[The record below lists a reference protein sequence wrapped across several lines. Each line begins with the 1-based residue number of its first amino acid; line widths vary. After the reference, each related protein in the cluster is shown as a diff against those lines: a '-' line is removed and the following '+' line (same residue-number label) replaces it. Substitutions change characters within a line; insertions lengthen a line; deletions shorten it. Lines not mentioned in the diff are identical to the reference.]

1 MFRINNSE
9 YLEGDQIASKLDEFK
24 VVDYELSRSEQC
36 LRLSYA
42 YQSMLIHVLIPRT
55 PVTEGAPIP
64 FETMFFDTITESW
77 GDPQRTF
84 WRRRGRLQSK
94 DQPEEVHRLEE
105 ELDLKAKALLPS
117 VIKEHHSKGSQLF
130 VKLNTDSTTGEVRIE
145 VLGETFRD
153 IVHAA
158 LPFLPAKM
166 CPNVPR
172 ITLAHIDAYVTCSMA
187 DHVLLVD
194 VVIPP
199 ATVPIRALIKTFHF
213 PANGKMAAGHAP
225 MVADTLREAYVLSS
239 LPPHPNVM
247 PAPLALITVAD
258 QQKGTDIAS
267 SNGQRL
273 VGMVLHFFSGGDG
286 DACESW
292 SSSLENGLRHCYEFA
307 SGLLH
312 IYSHGFFVD
321 DIAKKNTV
329 LSAPPPN
336 DRMVVIDLEPVT
348 IYNNQDGDPAPEV
361 SGRWIASM
369 QGGQLHYSH
378 SEVRTDKN
386 DTIRSELAAM
396 PEAVERLDV
405 FNVGCVMSQ
414 LVQCSVEF
422 PWMERCNY
430 DYFHIAGPKMQAHN
444 PTERDS
450 QIPSAFKDLVR
461 RCCAYDPRDRP
472 LLKEIVE
479 VLKQWA

>member
-1 MFRINNSE
+1 
-9 YLEGDQIASKLDEFK
+9 
-24 VVDYELSRSEQC
+24 
-36 LRLSYA
+36 
-42 YQSMLIHVLIPRT
+42 
-55 PVTEGAPIP
+55 
-64 FETMFFDTITESW
+64 
-77 GDPQRTF
+77 
-84 WRRRGRLQSK
+84 
-94 DQPEEVHRLEE
+94 
-105 ELDLKAKALLPS
+105 
-117 VIKEHHSKGSQLF
+117 IKEHHSKGSQLF
-130 VKLNTDSTTGEVRIE
+130 VKLDTDTTTGEVRIS
-145 VLGETFRD
+145 VVGETFRD
-153 IVHAA
+153 IVHVA
-158 LPFLPAKM
+158 LPILPASM

-172 ITLAHIDAYVTCSMA
+172 ITLADIDAYVTCSLA

-199 ATVPIRALIKTFHF
+199 ATVPIRAIIKTFHV
-213 PANGKMAAGHAP
+213 PTDGKMVAGHAATVVDP
-225 MVADTLREAYVLSS
+225 LWEAEILSS

-247 PAPLALITVAD
+247 PAPLAFITVAD
-258 QQKGTDIAS
+258 HETSTDIARS
-267 SNGQRL
+267 EEERF
-273 VGMVLHFFSGGDG
+273 VGMVLPFFPGGE
-286 DACESW
+286 AW
-292 SSSLENGLRHCYEFA
+292 SSSLESGLRHCYEFA

-336 DRMVVIDLEPVT
+336 DRMIVIDLERVSK
-348 IYNNQDGDPAPEV
+348 YNNQDGDPAPEV
-361 SGRWIASM
+361 GGHWVASM

-378 SEVRTDKN
+378 SDVRTDKN

-405 FNVGCVMSQ
+405 FNVGCVLSQ

-430 DYFHIAGPKMQAHN
+430 DYIHIAGPKMHSHT